1 MKTNYL
7 LMKAKILFVVLLMSL
22 SFALKAQTTESSPKK
37 PLHRQGNEMRIM
49 SDGKE
54 GPLKGLNLSDAQKA
68 TFKESM
74 IAMQKQMQPIKNEL
88 GEAEA
93 HQKTLMTAEKPD
105 IAAVNTNID
114 RIGAL
119 RIEIA
124 KIKTRHHLEMRSQL
138 NDEQR
143 LKFDLFSEKMMD
155 MKNENGMKHNR
166 GIRQQRS

>member
-1 MKTNYL
+1 MR
-7 LMKAKILFVVLLMSL
+7 AKFLFIVLLMSL
-22 SFALKAQTTESSPKK
+22 SAVLKAQTTETSPKK
-37 PLHRQGNEMRIM
+37 PLHRQGNEMRII
-49 SDGKE
+49 SDEKE
-54 GPLKGLNLSDAQKA
+54 GPVKGLNLSEAQKA

-74 IAMQKQMQPIKNEL
+74 MAMQKQLQPIKNEL

-93 HQKTLMTAEKPD
+93 HQKTLMTAERPD
-105 IAAVNTNID
+105 IAAVNKNID

-119 RIEIA
+119 RIGIA
-124 KIKTRHHLEMRSQL
+124 KIKTKHHLEMRSQL

-166 GIRQQRS
+166 GIRPKRP

>member
-1 MKTNYL
+1 
-7 LMKAKILFVVLLMSL
+7 MKAKILFVVLLMSL
-22 SFALKAQTTESSPKK
+22 SVVLKAQTTESSPKK
-37 PLHRQGNEMRIM
+37 PLHRQGNEMRTI

-74 IAMQKQMQPIKNEL
+74 MAMQKQMQPIKNEL

-105 IAAVNTNID
+105 IAALNKNID
-114 RIGAL
+114 KIGAL
-119 RIEIA
+119 RIEMA
-124 KIKTRHHLEMRSQL
+124 KIKMKHHLDMRSQL

-143 LKFDLFSEKMMD
+143 LKFDLFSEKRMD
-155 MKNENGMKHNR
+155 MKDENGRQSNR
-166 GIRQQRS
+166 GMRPQHPQL